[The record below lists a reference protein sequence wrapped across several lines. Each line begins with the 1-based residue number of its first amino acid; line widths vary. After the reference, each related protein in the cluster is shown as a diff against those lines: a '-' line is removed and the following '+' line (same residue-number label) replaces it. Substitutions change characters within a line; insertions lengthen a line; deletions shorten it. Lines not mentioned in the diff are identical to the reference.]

1 MAEAAPQVLYKIPG
15 VIFEQALVRQLS
27 KIKFFL
33 SRAAHCIGKLSNLRE
48 INTDF
53 MTEEAMLKGCIR
65 NQAAAQQEL
74 YYRYSPKML
83 SVCYRYAKSREDAED
98 MLQEGF
104 IKIFGQI
111 TQFQNKGVLEGWIRK
126 IIVHTCI
133 NNLKKNKKF
142 TESVDLIHA
151 SGVHIREESVP
162 SIVQAK
168 QVVECIRMLPI
179 GYRTVLN
186 LYAIEGYSHREIAA
200 MLDIEE
206 STSRSQY
213 TRAKTMLEDIL
224 VKKHILPQYAG
235 KLELVAVNP

>member
-1 MAEAAPQVLYKIPG
+1 
-15 VIFEQALVRQLS
+15 
-27 KIKFFL
+27 
-33 SRAAHCIGKLSNLRE
+33 
-48 INTDF
+48 

-65 NQAAAQQEL
+65 NQAVAQQEL

-83 SVCYRYAKSREDAED
+83 SVCYRYAKNREDAED

-104 IKIFGQI
+104 IKILGQL
-111 TQFQNKGVLEGWIRK
+111 TQSENRGALEGWIRK

-162 SIVQAK
+162 AIVQAK
-168 QVVECIRMLPI
+168 QVVECIRLLPI

-186 LYAIEGYSHREIAA
+186 LFAVEGYSHREIAG
-200 MLDIEE
+200 MLEIEE

-213 TRAKTMLEDIL
+213 TRAKAMLEDIL
-224 VKKHILPQYAG
+224 IKKHILPRYVS
-235 KLELVAVNP
+235 KLEAIAVNP